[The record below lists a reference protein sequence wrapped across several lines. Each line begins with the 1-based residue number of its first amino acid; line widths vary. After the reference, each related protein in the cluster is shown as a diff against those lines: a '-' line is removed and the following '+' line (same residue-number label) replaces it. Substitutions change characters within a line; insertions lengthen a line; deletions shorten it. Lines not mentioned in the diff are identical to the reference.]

1 MWNIGSCVSSTIKEH
16 TWNGNLCS
24 FRWVSSLLWYRLLI
38 SSVLLQKTY
47 SHIQNMDYSPITPL
61 HQSDVITHTSTKWGN
76 VLMLFS
82 FVCFCLKCIRDG
94 SSRWQYY
101 VNMQSFSEIQR
112 RRSKNERDSELCVSS
127 IPASLSTGVQLNR
140 PWFNTQWVHL
150 SKFNLIT

>member
-24 FRWVSSLLWYRLLI
+24 FRWVSSQLWYRLLI

-47 SHIQNMDYSPITPL
+47 SHIQNTDYSPITPL

-101 VNMQSFSEIQR
+101 VNECRASVKSKEEEAKTRETQS
-112 RRSKNERDSELCVSS
+112 CVFLQFLRVYQ
-127 IPASLSTGVQLNR
+127 PAFNSTGHGLIHSEYI
-140 PWFNTQWVHL
+140 WV
-150 SKFNLIT
+150 NLI